1 MKRLKKVTG
10 LVLAIIMIFA
20 VNSSY
25 IYAASETDIA
35 NLQEYIKEF
44 DKEEKRRLIESSKP
58 NSGLMGVFRENVP
71 IDNKITLYPNC
82 LDCGRFTVNVCAK
95 EAVLYDQGYHRGF
108 LGVTETDCYA
118 YYYRSRGAAMCP
130 SCARV
135 IQQYGYHDC
144 WELHKKCSKGN
155 YDVCPMRVS

>member
-1 MKRLKKVTG
+1 MKKFTS
-10 LVLAIIMIFA
+10 LVLAIAMILGLNA
-20 VNSSY
+20 SS
-25 IYAASETDIA
+25 IYASSEADIE
-35 NLQEYIKEF
+35 NLQRYIKEF

-58 NSGLMGVFRENVP
+58 NSGLMGVFKENVP
-71 IDNKITLYPNC
+71 IDNMTTLYPHC
-82 LDCGRFTVNVCAK
+82 LDCGEFTVSVCAK
-95 EAVLYDQGYHRGF
+95 EAVLYDEGYHRGL
-108 LGVTETDCYA
+108 LGLVETDCYA

-155 YDVCPMRVS
+155 YDVCPMQVS